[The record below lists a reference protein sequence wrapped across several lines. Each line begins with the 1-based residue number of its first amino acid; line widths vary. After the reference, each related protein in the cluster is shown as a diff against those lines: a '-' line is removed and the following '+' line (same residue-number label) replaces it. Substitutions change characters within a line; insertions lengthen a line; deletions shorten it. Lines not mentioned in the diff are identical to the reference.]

1 MGFIAIIA
9 MVILIIFTYSNR
21 ISRRIERHEQSRP
34 KTKEEIAHE
43 IMEQELE
50 KKRSQSPKWKCHR
63 CGRSNPMY
71 QTTCYCGQSKD
82 Q

>member
-1 MGFIAIIA
+1 MYDLIGGICTVCVFIMVIGAII
-9 MVILIIFTYSNR
+9 SKCK
-21 ISRRIERHEQSRP
+21 SPKE